1 MAHPSEA
8 EAAELGRADSA
19 EAIEVARRG
28 GGQYPVATIA
38 DGADH
43 DAQTT
48 GFHKHWW
55 RQHDEDWPANVREIY
70 TETFTRE
77 LLTAQV
83 AVVELQFDAP
93 GRKWTNVGV
102 VDLNRWEPTFP
113 FDPEHTGW
121 VQQDPR
127 SRVGWRRRSVFRK
140 LFARKRTTDPA
151 VRSDRPA

>member
-1 MAHPSEA
+1 VAHPSTK
-8 EAAELGRADSA
+8 EAAELAREDSK
-19 EAIEVARRG
+19 EAIGVARSG
-28 GGQYPVATIA
+28 GDVQPIVTIA
-38 DGADH
+38 DGAEH

-55 RQHDEDWPANVREIY
+55 RQHDEGWPADVRETY

-77 LLTAQV
+77 LLGAQV

-121 VQQDPR
+121 IQQDPR

-140 LFARKRTTDPA
+140 LFSRKRPSDPA
-151 VRSDRPA
+151 A